1 MIVVLHQA
9 VGVADPMISLID
21 MLQHVQKVD
30 AVLIVSENSL
40 LFVAA
45 GGDVIDSTC
54 VLYAKGT
61 RHERTLAKKRGNVKI
76 KDLTLFGNDRRIK
89 MGVPKEAL
97 NAFSTPG
104 LHLGRVLIAWAISL
118 LSFSKAWLCARSRDS

>member
-1 MIVVLHQA
+1 MIVVVHQA
-9 VGVADPMISLID
+9 VGMADPMIPLID

-61 RHERTLAKKRGNVKI
+61 RHKRTLAKKRGNVKI

-89 MGVPKEAL
+89 MGGYPKEAL

-104 LHLGRVLIAWAISL
+104 LHLGRVLMA
-118 LSFSKAWLCARSRDS
+118 